1 MEDACG
7 FREVI
12 CVEELEPKLSS
23 LYAIIFNCHGPKV
36 WIWYA
41 MLSTFKRSQGSSK
54 PDVKASFHLGER
66 KY

>member
-23 LYAIIFNCHGPKV
+23 LYAIISIVMG
-36 WIWYA
+36 
-41 MLSTFKRSQGSSK
+41 
-54 PDVKASFHLGER
+54 R
-66 KY
+66 KSGYGLPF